1 MAARLAGALRDL
13 RGVMQEWER
22 INVIRA
28 SQAGRVRLF
37 GLWSE
42 AQNLKAGDTFAV
54 VEPVNATPTAFA
66 FVPAT
71 GFGKVQLAQRVTIRL
86 DAYPRMEFGLL
97 EARVAATSAVAI
109 DGKYRILLDLPKG
122 LQLSGGRTV
131 QFTQNMD
138 GDARIEVNSLRLIQ
152 QMFNHLLAMTE

>member
-1 MAARLAGALRDL
+1 
-13 RGVMQEWER
+13 
-22 INVIRA
+22 
-28 SQAGRVRLF
+28 
-37 GLWSE
+37 
-42 AQNLKAGDTFAV
+42 
-54 VEPVNATPTAFA
+54 
-66 FVPAT
+66 
-71 GFGKVQLAQRVTIRL
+71 
-86 DAYPRMEFGLL
+86 MEFGLL